1 MSSGHT
7 RDTVVS
13 REAGRVR
20 SFLHD
25 QVIKASLSYHN
36 RADFA
41 PPPLYHVT
49 HRWFDN
55 ELATRMITYR
65 FQHSV

>member
-1 MSSGHT
+1 MDYVSSGHT

-25 QVIKASLSYHN
+25 QVIKASLS
-36 RADFA
+36 
-41 PPPLYHVT
+41 
-49 HRWFDN
+49 W
-55 ELATRMITYR
+55 EITIEPTLPR
-65 FQHSV
+65 LHFTT